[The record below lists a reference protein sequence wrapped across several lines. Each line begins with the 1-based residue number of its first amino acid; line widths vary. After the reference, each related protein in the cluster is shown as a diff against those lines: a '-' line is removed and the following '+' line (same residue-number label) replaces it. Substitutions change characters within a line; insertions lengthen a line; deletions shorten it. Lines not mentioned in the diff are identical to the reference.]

1 MEKTELTLKAED
13 ELLTY
18 PDLPV
23 TTNHWDRLPLELKE
37 MILSE
42 VEVEAEEIRGAQNYW
57 KVS

>member
-1 MEKTELTLKAED
+1 MEKTELTLKAKD

-23 TTNHWDRLPLELKE
+23 TTNHWDRLLLELKE
-37 MILSE
+37 MILSQ
-42 VEVEAEEIRGAQNYW
+42 VEAEEIRGAQNYW